1 MKKTFTIIST
11 GVLKITAI
19 VDRGPIFVVLALIA
33 IIWPFILAVSN
44 IDGTCYYA
52 VTRYDL
58 AGIYE
63 QIVFDPLILA
73 VLLAVAGFVAAAQ
86 VFLLYKYLEP
96 GLTSFSTAKVEI
108 ERSVP
113 VSETINTPEE
123 PSTKAVPAT
132 QM

>member
-1 MKKTFTIIST
+1 MKKTITLIST

-19 VDRGPIFVVLALIA
+19 VDRGPIFVVLSIIA

-44 IDGTCYYA
+44 IDNTCYYA

-63 QIVFDPLILA
+63 QIIFDPLILA
-73 VLLAVAGFVAAAQ
+73 VLLSVAGFVATAQ

-108 ERSVP
+108 ERT
-113 VSETINTPEE
+113 VSGTEDSKSYKNKGAE
-123 PSTKAVPAT
+123 PAP